1 MSEVVSWQHT
11 AGTDLGNAEQ
21 AIQERA
27 AWGTEALGRD
37 RGRKGGD
44 RGHSLHSVYSVTM
57 TWQALDTYS
66 IV

>member
-21 AIQERA
+21 AIQEGA
-27 AWGTEALGRD
+27 ASGTEALGRD
-37 RGRKGGD
+37 RGRKAGD
-44 RGHSLHSVYSVTM
+44 RGHSLHSVYSVTIKR
-57 TWQALDTYS
+57 QALDMYS